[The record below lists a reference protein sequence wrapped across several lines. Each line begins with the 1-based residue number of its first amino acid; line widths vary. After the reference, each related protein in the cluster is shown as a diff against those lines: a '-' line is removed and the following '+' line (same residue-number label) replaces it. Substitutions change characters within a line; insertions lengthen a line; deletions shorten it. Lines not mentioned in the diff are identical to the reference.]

1 MTHTATNSTQR
12 TPTLQLKFDPEDVL
26 PRDRVLDL
34 LENSGPGRKLTAQER
49 ILRACH
55 LSPLAE
61 TWVTEKPHAV
71 WRLLKENWRN
81 LADLCGFQRV
91 PRCETFRKQ
100 FKVLE

>member
-34 LENSGPGRKLTAQER
+34 LENSGPGRKLAAQER

-55 LSPLAE
+55 LSPPPRPGLPKSR
-61 TWVTEKPHAV
+61 T
-71 WRLLKENWRN
+71 
-81 LADLCGFQRV
+81 LCGG
-91 PRCETFRKQ
+91 C
-100 FKVLE
+100 